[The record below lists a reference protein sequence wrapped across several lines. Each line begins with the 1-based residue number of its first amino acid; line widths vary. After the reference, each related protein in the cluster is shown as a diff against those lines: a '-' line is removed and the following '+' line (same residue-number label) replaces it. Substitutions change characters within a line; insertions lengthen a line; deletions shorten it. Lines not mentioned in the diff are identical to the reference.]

1 MKKIKDEGFVK
12 TAIKGVITFSMM
24 IAVNDIFG
32 FFAPTR
38 SSQTLHRVGNNIAG
52 MSLGYVIGQ
61 KAADATVNGIERAIA
76 AYKGEDL
83 HKENE

>member
-1 MKKIKDEGFVK
+1 MKKIKDEGFVR
-12 TAIKGVITFSMM
+12 TAVKGVITFSMM

-32 FFAPTR
+32 FYAPTR
-38 SSQTLHRVGNNIAG
+38 SSQTLHRVGCNIAG

-61 KAADATVNGIERAIA
+61 IAADAAVDGIERAVA
-76 AYKGEDL
+76 AYKGEEI